1 MKNGGNLVS
10 LKGLPNGRFAKRSR
24 MPLIK
29 KILFQLAGRKYDKM
43 AAAKN
48 QTYDFLFVHE
58 DGNQLEK
65 IAGFFDK
72 DHPLE
77 TSVDAVFSL
86 DQVNEALDK
95 VKRGGSKGK
104 TIIKV
109 HDA

>member
-1 MKNGGNLVS
+1 MRMKESVLMMMKMKPAMQ
-10 LKGLPNGRFAKRSR
+10 KGSKGYL
-24 MPLIK
+24 
-29 KILFQLAGRKYDKM
+29 
-43 AAAKN
+43 
-48 QTYDFLFVHE
+48 E

>member
-1 MKNGGNLVS
+1 M
-10 LKGLPNGRFAKRSR
+10 
-24 MPLIK
+24 
-29 KILFQLAGRKYDKM
+29 
-43 AAAKN
+43 
-48 QTYDFLFVHE
+48 
-58 DGNQLEK
+58 EK

-109 HDA
+109 HDV

>member
-1 MKNGGNLVS
+1 
-10 LKGLPNGRFAKRSR
+10 
-24 MPLIK
+24 
-29 KILFQLAGRKYDKM
+29 M
-43 AAAKN
+43 AATKN

-65 IAGFFDK
+65 IAGLFDK

-77 TSVDAVFSL
+77 TSIDTVFSL

-95 VKRGGSKGK
+95 VKHGGSKGK

-109 HDA
+109 HESRNTNLSGIVGRIL